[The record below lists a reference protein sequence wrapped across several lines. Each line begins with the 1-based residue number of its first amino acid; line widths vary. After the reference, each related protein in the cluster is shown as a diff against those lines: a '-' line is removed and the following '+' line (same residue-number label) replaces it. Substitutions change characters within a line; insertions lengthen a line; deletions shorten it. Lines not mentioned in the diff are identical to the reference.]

1 MNYAAAYK
9 RKYNIETLNHPA
21 QSPDLNPMEAVWN
34 ILKQKLRKKKWKN
47 KDDLKRVILECWEDI
62 SLKEIQ
68 DRIDEMPERC
78 TWLVNNG
85 GKGIK
90 SATW

>member
-1 MNYAAAYK
+1 MVCAGPSQGPRRA
-9 RKYNIETLNHPA
+9 P
-21 QSPDLNPMEAVWN
+21 VG
-34 ILKQKLRKKKWKN
+34 ILLT

-78 TWLVNNG
+78 AWLVNNG